1 MVAIGCTLVSIMA
14 SPWTGKMDVKRLSIK
29 VAVSGVKSNS
39 HIIYKTWSNT
49 IDGDGAQWLSLAIGT
64 HGRGD
69 IVDIVGN
76 SYRSITPI
84 NDLHVPIAGPSPSKN
99 FFKAFILSYL
109 PHSKKTCIGHNL
121 ALSLLCSPYL
131 LYFCLLHILSIKT
144 LLLSSVQN
152 KISQQN
158 GCHGEWL
165 QLVWH
170 VLPSL
175 TCHICGFTIQLLCF
189 SLDLATLASVF
200 CHDIAFFAAT
210 PTLFRANK

>member
-1 MVAIGCTLVSIMA
+1 
-14 SPWTGKMDVKRLSIK
+14 MDVKRLSIK

-121 ALSLLCSPYL
+121 AIYLLCSPYL
-131 LYFCLLHILSIKT
+131 LYFCLTYYPLKLCYFRPYKT
-144 LLLSSVQN
+144 RFHS
-152 KISQQN
+152 KM
-158 GCHGEWL
+158 
-165 QLVWH
+165 
-170 VLPSL
+170 
-175 TCHICGFTIQLLCF
+175 
-189 SLDLATLASVF
+189 
-200 CHDIAFFAAT
+200 AAT
-210 PTLFRANK
+210 GNGFSWSDTFFPH